1 MKAIGNHMRMQPA
14 CTLKSALLITALFVL
29 ADAAPVQAGGHVVP
43 VNANPFGR
51 SYEEW
56 AIDYWRWGLS
66 IPYDENPL
74 VTGNCSVPQEGKV
87 QFIAASFGAGT
98 VHCDVPV
105 GKGIFFPVSGFLNDW
120 PCPDP
125 NFKPAPGQSLED
137 FLIETVQPFVAL
149 IEDATLSIDGK
160 PAESMLGQRVTSGL
174 FTFTGDPS
182 LAPAIDPCITGEP
195 QAAIL
200 DGYYVMV
207 VGLGPGEHTLHV
219 TVNFGGT
226 VLDVINAVNIVGR

>member
-1 MKAIGNHMRMQPA
+1 MNAIDNHIRTQPA
-14 CTLKSALLITALFVL
+14 CTRKSSLLFAALLVL
-29 ADAAPVQAGGHVVP
+29 AAAPVQAGDRVVP
-43 VNANPFGR
+43 VNASPFGR
-51 SYEEW
+51 SYEAW
-56 AIDYWRWGLS
+56 AIDWWRWVMS
-66 IPYDENPL
+66 IPADENPFL
-74 VTGNCSVPQEGKV
+74 TGNCSTPQEGNV
-87 QFIAASFGAGT
+87 QFIAASFGSGT

-125 NFKPAPGQSLED
+125 NFAPAPGQSLED

-149 IEDATLSIDGK
+149 IEDVTLSIDGQ
-160 PAESMLGQRVTSGL
+160 PAKSMLGQRVTSHL
-174 FTFTGDPS
+174 FTFTGDLS
-182 LAPAIDPCITGEP
+182 LVSTIDPCITGEP
-195 QAAIL
+195 QAAIV

-226 VLDVINAVNIVGR
+226 LFEVTNVVTIVGR